1 MAIKAKSRP
10 KLHGAKGKKQYGKAN
25 GRWKGGTSKTYRR
38 RITKAK
44 KGEVV
49 HHKDHNKKNNKSSN
63 LKKMSRASH
72 NKAHPEKGG
81 HHPKSKRKRPKH

>member
-1 MAIKAKSRP
+1 MTIKTKRKS
-10 KLHGAKGKKQYGKAN
+10 KTHGVKGKKQYGKSN

-49 HHKDHNKKNNKSSN
+49 HHKDHNKKNNKPSN

-81 HHPKSKRKRPKH
+81 NHPKRKRKIKH